1 MKQNSERR
9 LFLSLLDGSRRYFIL
24 GVLAA
29 LLMTFCDM
37 LIPQMLR
44 VTVDSCI
51 GDAEPELPAAL
62 SAAFA
67 AAGGRVWL
75 KEHLW
80 AAAAAVVLTA
90 ALGAVFRWFSTLENA
105 KGGEQLVKTAHDRLY
120 SHIVRLPYAWHMSH
134 AAGDIIQRC
143 TSDVNMLKEF
153 CAEQLYN
160 LVRVLLMIALA
171 LGFMATMHVG
181 LTLAVL
187 AFVPLIA
194 GYSTFFMF
202 KVRDQFTQ
210 CDENEGVLSAIAQE
224 NLTGVRVVRAFGA
237 EAREDRKFRAQNDV
251 YTNAWMKLCVY
262 LAWFWAFGD
271 LASGLQVL
279 TVVALGA
286 WLCVHGSLT
295 PGSYLAFISYNGML
309 VWPIRT
315 LGRMISELSKTEVSM
330 HRIAEILN
338 AEPEQ
343 TGAADAG
350 TIGAAALTAA
360 DQAAA
365 ADVID
370 ASQTDTAGGTNTD
383 TAHVRHIP
391 NIEFRHVSFSFG
403 TSQVLKDIDFTVPAG
418 STIGILGST
427 GCGKSTL
434 MHLLFR
440 LYELPEGNG
449 AILLDGKDI
458 REIPLNKLRAQ
469 VGIVLQE
476 PFLFSGTIGE
486 NIAIAGNG
494 NPSEGATVS
503 DSADNSVDLTGRA
516 GITRAEMDRVLRM
529 ASLTETL
536 EAFPEGED
544 TIVGERG
551 VTLSGGQRQRVAIAR
566 LLTEHKPVMIFDDS
580 LSAVDAETDSRIRK
594 ALREELGEATV
605 FLISHRVSTLM
616 HADRIL
622 VMREGEIAES
632 GTHEE
637 LAARN
642 GLYAKTWNLQSLPEE
657 ESEQQAARKTAALH
671 ALEKQAKPA
680 PALQTEGG
688 AL

>member
-1 MKQNSERR
+1 MKQKSERR

-24 GVLAA
+24 GILAA

-75 KEHLW
+75 KGHLW
-80 AAAAAVVLTA
+80 AAALAVVLTA
-90 ALGAVFRWFSTLENA
+90 ALGALFRWFSTLENA

-153 CAEQLYN
+153 CSEQLYN
-160 LVRVLLMIALA
+160 LVRVVLMIALA
-171 LGFMATMHVG
+171 LGFMAAMHVG

-202 KVRDQFTQ
+202 RVRDQFTQ
-210 CDENEGVLSAIAQE
+210 CDENEGLLSAIAQE

-279 TVVALGA
+279 TVVAAGA
-286 WLCVHGSLT
+286 WLCVHGTLT

-338 AEPEQ
+338 AEPEK
-343 TGAADAG
+343 
-350 TIGAAALTAA
+350 
-360 DQAAA
+360 
-365 ADVID
+365 
-370 ASQTDTAGGTNTD
+370 TNLLL
-383 TAHVRHIP
+383 
-391 NIEFRHVSFSFG
+391 N
-403 TSQVLKDIDFTVPAG
+403 
-418 STIGILGST
+418 
-427 GCGKSTL
+427 KSTL
-434 MHLLFR
+434 YRF
-440 LYELPEGNG
+440 
-449 AILLDGKDI
+449 
-458 REIPLNKLRAQ
+458 KL
-469 VGIVLQE
+469 G
-476 PFLFSGTIGE
+476 
-486 NIAIAGNG
+486 
-494 NPSEGATVS
+494 
-503 DSADNSVDLTGRA
+503 GRA
-516 GITRAEMDRVLRM
+516 
-529 ASLTETL
+529 
-536 EAFPEGED
+536 F
-544 TIVGERG
+544 
-551 VTLSGGQRQRVAIAR
+551 
-566 LLTEHKPVMIFDDS
+566 
-580 LSAVDAETDSRIRK
+580 RK
-594 ALREELGEATV
+594 ECS
-605 FLISHRVSTLM
+605 FFI
-616 HADRIL
+616 
-622 VMREGEIAES
+622 
-632 GTHEE
+632 
-637 LAARN
+637 
-642 GLYAKTWNLQSLPEE
+642 
-657 ESEQQAARKTAALH
+657 
-671 ALEKQAKPA
+671 
-680 PALQTEGG
+680 
-688 AL
+688 

>member
-1 MKQNSERR
+1 MKQKGERR

-24 GVLAA
+24 GILAA

-75 KEHLW
+75 KGHLW
-80 AAAAAVVLTA
+80 AAALAVVLTA
-90 ALGAVFRWFSTLENA
+90 ALGALFRWFSTLENA

-153 CAEQLYN
+153 CSEQLYN
-160 LVRVLLMIALA
+160 LVRVVLMIALA
-171 LGFMATMHVG
+171 LGFMATMHAG

-202 KVRDQFTQ
+202 RVRDQFTQ
-210 CDENEGVLSAIAQE
+210 CDENEGLLSAIAQE

-279 TVVALGA
+279 TVVAAGA
-286 WLCVHGSLT
+286 WLCVHGTLT

-338 AEPEQ
+338 AEPEN
-343 TGAADAG
+343 TGVAVSG
-350 TIGAAALTAA
+350 EET
-360 DQAAA
+360 QAAGA
-365 ADVID
+365 VPEKPA
-370 ASQTDTAGGTNTD
+370 Q
-383 TAHVRHIP
+383 HIP
-391 NIEFRHVSFSFG
+391 EIEFRHVSFAFG
-403 TSQVLKDIDFTVPAG
+403 ASRVLKDISFTVPPG
-418 STIGILGST
+418 STVGILGST

-440 LYELPEGNG
+440 LYELPEENG

-458 REIPLNKLRAQ
+458 REIPLRELRSRI
-469 VGIVLQE
+469 GIVLQE

-486 NIAIAGNG
+486 NIAITESGSEAAGQKH
-494 NPSEGATVS
+494 
-503 DSADNSVDLTGRA
+503 
-516 GITRAEMDRVLRM
+516 RAEMDRVIRM

-536 EAFPEGED
+536 KAFPEGED
-544 TIVGERG
+544 TVVGERG

-616 HADRIL
+616 YADRIL
-622 VMREGEIAES
+622 VMQDGEIAES
-632 GTHEE
+632 GTHED

-642 GLYAKTWNLQSLPEE
+642 GLYAKTWRLQSLPEE
-657 ESEQQAARKTAALH
+657 ESGNVGRTPAVPEKSAEDRIGKTELPVP
-671 ALEKQAKPA
+671 EVR
-680 PALQTEGG
+680 TEGG
-688 AL
+688 AV

>member
-1 MKQNSERR
+1 MKENSERR

-62 SAAFA
+62 SAVFA

-75 KEHLW
+75 KGHLW
-80 AAAAAVVLTA
+80 AAALAVVLTA
-90 ALGAVFRWFSTLENA
+90 ALGAMFRWFSTLENA

-153 CAEQLYN
+153 CSEQLYN
-160 LVRVLLMIALA
+160 LVRVVLMIALA
-171 LGFMATMHVG
+171 LGFMAAMHAG

-202 KVRDQFTQ
+202 RVRDQFTQ
-210 CDENEGVLSAIAQE
+210 CDENEGLLSAIAQE
-224 NLTGVRVVRAFGA
+224 NLTGVRVVR
-237 EAREDRKFRAQNDV
+237 
-251 YTNAWMKLCVY
+251 
-262 LAWFWAFGD
+262 AFGD

-286 WLCVHGSLT
+286 WLCVHGTLS

-338 AEPEQ
+338 AEPENS
-343 TGAADAG
+343 GEADAG
-350 TIGAAALTAA
+350 EDPG
-360 DQAAA
+360 
-365 ADVID
+365 
-370 ASQTDTAGGTNTD
+370 
-383 TAHVRHIP
+383 R
-391 NIEFRHVSFSFG
+391 
-403 TSQVLKDIDFTVPAG
+403 PA
-418 STIGILGST
+418 
-427 GCGKSTL
+427 
-434 MHLLFR
+434 
-440 LYELPEGNG
+440 
-449 AILLDGKDI
+449 
-458 REIPLNKLRAQ
+458 
-469 VGIVLQE
+469 
-476 PFLFSGTIGE
+476 
-486 NIAIAGNG
+486 
-494 NPSEGATVS
+494 
-503 DSADNSVDLTGRA
+503 DSAA
-516 GITRAEMDRVLRM
+516 
-529 ASLTETL
+529 
-536 EAFPEGED
+536 
-544 TIVGERG
+544 GERG

-622 VMREGEIAES
+622 VMRDGGIAEA

-637 LAARN
+637 LAAQN
-642 GLYAKTWNLQSLPEE
+642 GLYAKTWRLQSLPEE
-657 ESEQQAARKTAALH
+657 DAV
-671 ALEKQAKPA
+671 
-680 PALQTEGG
+680 
-688 AL
+688 

>member
-1 MKQNSERR
+1 MKQKGERR

-24 GVLAA
+24 GILAA

-75 KEHLW
+75 KGHLW
-80 AAAAAVVLTA
+80 AAALAVVLTA
-90 ALGAVFRWFSTLENA
+90 ALGALFRWFSTLENA

-153 CAEQLYN
+153 CSEQLYN
-160 LVRVLLMIALA
+160 LVRVVLMIALA
-171 LGFMATMHVG
+171 LGFMATMHAG

-202 KVRDQFTQ
+202 RVRDQFTQ
-210 CDENEGVLSAIAQE
+210 CDENEGLLSAIAQE

-279 TVVALGA
+279 TVVAAGA
-286 WLCVHGSLT
+286 WLCVHGTLT

-338 AEPEQ
+338 AEPEN
-343 TGAADAG
+343 TGVAVSG
-350 TIGAAALTAA
+350 EET
-360 DQAAA
+360 QAAGA
-365 ADVID
+365 VPEKPA
-370 ASQTDTAGGTNTD
+370 Q
-383 TAHVRHIP
+383 HIP
-391 NIEFRHVSFSFG
+391 EIEFRHVSFAFG
-403 TSQVLKDIDFTVPAG
+403 ASRVLKDISFTVPPG
-418 STIGILGST
+418 STVGILGST

-440 LYELPEGNG
+440 LYELPEENG

-458 REIPLNKLRAQ
+458 REIPLRELRSRI
-469 VGIVLQE
+469 GIVLQE

-486 NIAIAGNG
+486 NIAITESGSEAAGQKH
-494 NPSEGATVS
+494 
-503 DSADNSVDLTGRA
+503 
-516 GITRAEMDRVLRM
+516 RAEMDRVIRM

-536 EAFPEGED
+536 KAFPEGEE
-544 TIVGERG
+544 TVVGERG

-616 HADRIL
+616 YADRIL
-622 VMREGEIAES
+622 VMQDGEIAES
-632 GTHEE
+632 GTHED

-642 GLYAKTWNLQSLPEE
+642 GLYAKTWRLQSLPEE
-657 ESEQQAARKTAALH
+657 ESGNVGRTPAVPEKSAEDRIGKTELPVP
-671 ALEKQAKPA
+671 EVR
-680 PALQTEGG
+680 TEGG
-688 AL
+688 AV

>member
-9 LFLSLLDGSRRYFIL
+9 LFLFLLEGSRRYFIL
-24 GVLAA
+24 GILAA

-67 AAGGRVWL
+67 AAGGRTWL
-75 KEHLW
+75 KGHLW
-80 AAAAAVVLTA
+80 AAALAVVLAA
-90 ALGAVFRWFSTLENA
+90 ALGALFRWFSTLENA

-153 CAEQLYN
+153 CSEQLYN
-160 LVRVLLMIALA
+160 LVRVVLMIALA
-171 LGFMATMHVG
+171 LGFMAAMHTG

-202 KVRDQFTQ
+202 RVRDQFTQ
-210 CDENEGVLSAIAQE
+210 CDENEGLLSAIAQE

-237 EAREDRKFRAQNDV
+237 EAREERKFRAQNDV

-338 AEPEQ
+338 AEPEN
-343 TGAADAG
+343 TGEIPAAGTFVTASAGAVQAADAHPAG
-350 TIGAAALTAA
+350 ETQAA
-360 DQAAA
+360 DP
-365 ADVID
+365 VF
-370 ASQTDTAGGTNTD
+370 SGSP
-383 TAHVRHIP
+383 RHIP
-391 NIEFRHVSFSFG
+391 EISFRHVSFSFG
-403 TSQVLKDIDFTVPAG
+403 TSRVLKDIDFTVPAG
-418 STIGILGST
+418 STVGILGST

-458 REIPLNKLRAQ
+458 REIPLKELRSQ
-469 VGIVLQE
+469 IGIVLQE

-486 NIAIAGNG
+486 NIAVTE
-494 NPSEGATVS
+494 SRK
-503 DSADNSVDLTGRA
+503 RA
-516 GITRAEMDRVLRM
+516 GSGNIPGSRNIPESRNDAERQNDAERGTGAAGQMQRAEKLRAEMDRAIRM

-544 TIVGERG
+544 TVVGERG

-622 VMREGEIAES
+622 VMQDGEIAEA

-642 GLYAKTWNLQSLPEE
+642 GLYAKTWRLQSLPEE
-657 ESEQQAARKTAALH
+657 
-671 ALEKQAKPA
+671 
-680 PALQTEGG
+680 GG
-688 AL
+688 AV

>member
-1 MKQNSERR
+1 MKQKGERR

-24 GVLAA
+24 GILAA

-75 KEHLW
+75 KGHLW
-80 AAAAAVVLTA
+80 AAALAVVLTA
-90 ALGAVFRWFSTLENA
+90 ALGALFRWFSTLENA

-120 SHIVRLPYAWHMSH
+120 RHIVRLPYARHMSH

-153 CAEQLYN
+153 CSEQLYN
-160 LVRVLLMIALA
+160 LVRVVLMIALA
-171 LGFMATMHVG
+171 LGFMATMHAG

-202 KVRDQFTQ
+202 RVRDQFTQ
-210 CDENEGVLSAIAQE
+210 CDENEGLLSAIAQE

-279 TVVALGA
+279 TVVAAGA
-286 WLCVHGSLT
+286 WLCVHGTLT

-338 AEPEQ
+338 AEPEN
-343 TGAADAG
+343 TGVAVSREE
-350 TIGAAALTAA
+350 T
-360 DQAAA
+360 QAAGA
-365 ADVID
+365 VPEKPA
-370 ASQTDTAGGTNTD
+370 Q
-383 TAHVRHIP
+383 HIP
-391 NIEFRHVSFSFG
+391 EIEFRHVSFAFG
-403 TSQVLKDIDFTVPAG
+403 ASRVLKDISFTVPPG
-418 STIGILGST
+418 STVGILGST

-440 LYELPEGNG
+440 LYELPEENG

-458 REIPLNKLRAQ
+458 REIPLRELRSRI
-469 VGIVLQE
+469 GIVLQE

-486 NIAIAGNG
+486 NIAITESGSEAAGQKH
-494 NPSEGATVS
+494 
-503 DSADNSVDLTGRA
+503 
-516 GITRAEMDRVLRM
+516 RAEMDRVIRM

-536 EAFPEGED
+536 KAFPEGEE
-544 TIVGERG
+544 TVVGERG

-616 HADRIL
+616 YADRIL
-622 VMREGEIAES
+622 VMQDGEIAES
-632 GTHEE
+632 GTHED

-642 GLYAKTWNLQSLPEE
+642 GLYAKTWRLQSLPEE
-657 ESEQQAARKTAALH
+657 ESGNVGRTPAVPEKSAEDRIGKTELPVP
-671 ALEKQAKPA
+671 EVR
-680 PALQTEGG
+680 TEGG
-688 AL
+688 AV

>member
-1 MKQNSERR
+1 
-9 LFLSLLDGSRRYFIL
+9 
-24 GVLAA
+24 
-29 LLMTFCDM
+29 
-37 LIPQMLR
+37 MLR

-75 KEHLW
+75 KGHLW
-80 AAAAAVVLTA
+80 AAALAVVLTA
-90 ALGAVFRWFSTLENA
+90 ALGALFRWFSTLENA

-153 CAEQLYN
+153 CSEQLYN
-160 LVRVLLMIALA
+160 LVRVVLMIALA
-171 LGFMATMHVG
+171 LGFMATMHAG

-202 KVRDQFTQ
+202 RVRDQFTQ
-210 CDENEGVLSAIAQE
+210 CDENEGLLSAIAQE

-279 TVVALGA
+279 TVVAAGA
-286 WLCVHGSLT
+286 WLCVHGTLT

-338 AEPEQ
+338 AEPEN
-343 TGAADAG
+343 TGVAVSG
-350 TIGAAALTAA
+350 EET
-360 DQAAA
+360 QAAGA
-365 ADVID
+365 VPEKPA
-370 ASQTDTAGGTNTD
+370 Q
-383 TAHVRHIP
+383 HIP
-391 NIEFRHVSFSFG
+391 EIEFRHVSFAFG
-403 TSQVLKDIDFTVPAG
+403 ASRVLKDISFTVPPG
-418 STIGILGST
+418 STVGILGST

-440 LYELPEGNG
+440 LYELPEENG

-458 REIPLNKLRAQ
+458 REIPLRELRSRI
-469 VGIVLQE
+469 GIVLQE

-486 NIAIAGNG
+486 NIAITEGGKYAGSG
-494 NPSEGATVS
+494 NIAGRTNDAESGSGA
-503 DSADNSVDLTGRA
+503 G
-516 GITRAEMDRVLRM
+516 GQKYRAEMDRVIRM

-536 EAFPEGED
+536 KAFPEGEE
-544 TIVGERG
+544 TVVGERG

-616 HADRIL
+616 YADRIL
-622 VMREGEIAES
+622 VMQDGEIAES
-632 GTHEE
+632 GTHED

-642 GLYAKTWNLQSLPEE
+642 GLYAKTWRLQSLPEE
-657 ESEQQAARKTAALH
+657 ESGNVGRTPAVPEKSAEDRIGKTELPVP
-671 ALEKQAKPA
+671 EVR
-680 PALQTEGG
+680 TEGG
-688 AL
+688 AV

>member
-1 MKQNSERR
+1 MKQKSERR

-24 GVLAA
+24 GILAA

-75 KEHLW
+75 KGHLW
-80 AAAAAVVLTA
+80 AAALAVVLTA
-90 ALGAVFRWFSTLENA
+90 ALGALFRWFSTLENA

-153 CAEQLYN
+153 CSEQLYN
-160 LVRVLLMIALA
+160 LVRVVLMIALA
-171 LGFMATMHVG
+171 LGFMATMHAG

-202 KVRDQFTQ
+202 RVRDQFTQ
-210 CDENEGVLSAIAQE
+210 CDENEGLLSAIAQE

-279 TVVALGA
+279 TVVAAGA
-286 WLCVHGSLT
+286 WLCVHGTLT

-338 AEPEQ
+338 AEPEN
-343 TGAADAG
+343 TGVAVSG
-350 TIGAAALTAA
+350 EET
-360 DQAAA
+360 QAAGA
-365 ADVID
+365 VPEKPA
-370 ASQTDTAGGTNTD
+370 Q
-383 TAHVRHIP
+383 HIP
-391 NIEFRHVSFSFG
+391 EIEFRHVSFAFG
-403 TSQVLKDIDFTVPAG
+403 ASRVLKDISLAAANPPSCTF
-418 STIGILGST
+418 
-427 GCGKSTL
+427 C
-434 MHLLFR
+434 
-440 LYELPEGNG
+440 
-449 AILLDGKDI
+449 
-458 REIPLNKLRAQ
+458 
-469 VGIVLQE
+469 
-476 PFLFSGTIGE
+476 SGFMNCRRRT
-486 NIAIAGNG
+486 A
-494 NPSEGATVS
+494 PSC
-503 DSADNSVDLTGRA
+503 LTGR
-516 GITRAEMDRVLRM
+516 T
-529 ASLTETL
+529 
-536 EAFPEGED
+536 
-544 TIVGERG
+544 
-551 VTLSGGQRQRVAIAR
+551 SG
-566 LLTEHKPVMIFDDS
+566 K
-580 LSAVDAETDSRIRK
+580 SR
-594 ALREELGEATV
+594 
-605 FLISHRVSTLM
+605 
-616 HADRIL
+616 
-622 VMREGEIAES
+622 
-632 GTHEE
+632 
-637 LAARN
+637 
-642 GLYAKTWNLQSLPEE
+642 
-657 ESEQQAARKTAALH
+657 
-671 ALEKQAKPA
+671 
-680 PALQTEGG
+680 
-688 AL
+688 

>member
-1 MKQNSERR
+1 MKENSERR

-24 GVLAA
+24 GILAA

-51 GDAEPELPAAL
+51 GDAEPDLPAAL
-62 SAAFA
+62 SAVFA

-75 KEHLW
+75 KGHLW
-80 AAAAAVVLTA
+80 AAALAVVLTA
-90 ALGAVFRWFSTLENA
+90 ALGALFRWFSTLENA

-153 CAEQLYN
+153 CSEQLYN
-160 LVRVLLMIALA
+160 LVRVVLMIALA

-202 KVRDQFTQ
+202 RVRDQFTQ
-210 CDENEGVLSAIAQE
+210 CDENEGLLSAIAQE

-286 WLCVHGSLT
+286 WLCVYGTLT

-338 AEPEQ
+338 AEPENS
-343 TGAADAG
+343 GEADAG
-350 TIGAAALTAA
+350 EGPGRPADSAAGERNGAGESGFAAP
-360 DQAAA
+360 Q
-365 ADVID
+365 
-370 ASQTDTAGGTNTD
+370 
-383 TAHVRHIP
+383 HIP
-391 NIEFRHVSFSFG
+391 EIEFRHVSFSFG
-403 TSQVLKDIDFTVPAG
+403 STRVLKDIDFTVPAG
-418 STIGILGST
+418 STVGILGST

-458 REIPLNKLRAQ
+458 REIPLKELRSQ
-469 VGIVLQE
+469 IGIVLQE

-486 NIAIAGNG
+486 NIAI
-494 NPSEGATVS
+494 
-503 DSADNSVDLTGRA
+503 TGKRH
-516 GITRAEMDRVLRM
+516 RAEMDRVIRM

-544 TIVGERG
+544 TVVGERG

-622 VMREGEIAES
+622 VMRDGGIAEA

-637 LAARN
+637 LAAQN
-642 GLYAKTWNLQSLPEE
+642 GLYAKTWRLQSLPEE
-657 ESEQQAARKTAALH
+657 DAV
-671 ALEKQAKPA
+671 
-680 PALQTEGG
+680 
-688 AL
+688 

>member
-1 MKQNSERR
+1 MKENSERR

-62 SAAFA
+62 SAVFA

-75 KEHLW
+75 KGHLW
-80 AAAAAVVLTA
+80 AAALAVVLTA
-90 ALGAVFRWFSTLENA
+90 ALGALFRWFSTLENA

-153 CAEQLYN
+153 CSEQLYN
-160 LVRVLLMIALA
+160 LVRVVLMIALA

-202 KVRDQFTQ
+202 RVRDQFTQ
-210 CDENEGVLSAIAQE
+210 CDENEGLLSAIAQE

-286 WLCVHGSLT
+286 WLCVHGTLT

-338 AEPEQ
+338 AEPEN
-343 TGAADAG
+343 TGVAVSG
-350 TIGAAALTAA
+350 EET
-360 DQAAA
+360 QAAGA
-365 ADVID
+365 VPEKPA
-370 ASQTDTAGGTNTD
+370 Q
-383 TAHVRHIP
+383 HIP
-391 NIEFRHVSFSFG
+391 EIEFRHVSFAFG
-403 TSQVLKDIDFTVPAG
+403 ASRVLKDISFTVPPG
-418 STIGILGST
+418 STVGILGST

-440 LYELPEGNG
+440 LYELPEENG

-458 REIPLNKLRAQ
+458 REIPLRELRSRI
-469 VGIVLQE
+469 GIVLQE

-486 NIAIAGNG
+486 NIAITESGSEAAGQKH
-494 NPSEGATVS
+494 
-503 DSADNSVDLTGRA
+503 
-516 GITRAEMDRVLRM
+516 RAEMDRVIRM

-536 EAFPEGED
+536 KAFPEGEE
-544 TIVGERG
+544 TVVGERG

-616 HADRIL
+616 YADRIL
-622 VMREGEIAES
+622 VMQDGEIAES
-632 GTHEE
+632 GTHED

-642 GLYAKTWNLQSLPEE
+642 GLYAKTWRLQSLPEE
-657 ESEQQAARKTAALH
+657 ESGNVGRTPAVPEKSAEDRIGKTELPVP
-671 ALEKQAKPA
+671 EVR
-680 PALQTEGG
+680 TEGG
-688 AL
+688 AV

>member
-1 MKQNSERR
+1 MKENSERR

-62 SAAFA
+62 SAVFA

-75 KEHLW
+75 KGHLW
-80 AAAAAVVLTA
+80 AAALAVVLTA
-90 ALGAVFRWFSTLENA
+90 ALGAMFRWFSTLENA

-153 CAEQLYN
+153 CSEQLYN
-160 LVRVLLMIALA
+160 LVRVVLMIALA
-171 LGFMATMHVG
+171 LGFMAAMHAG

-202 KVRDQFTQ
+202 RVRDQFTQ
-210 CDENEGVLSAIAQE
+210 CDENEGLLSAIAQE

-237 EAREDRKFRAQNDV
+237 EAREDRKFRAQNDI

-286 WLCVHGSLT
+286 WLCVHGTLS

-338 AEPEQ
+338 AEPENS
-343 TGAADAG
+343 GEADAG
-350 TIGAAALTAA
+350 EDPG
-360 DQAAA
+360 
-365 ADVID
+365 
-370 ASQTDTAGGTNTD
+370 
-383 TAHVRHIP
+383 R
-391 NIEFRHVSFSFG
+391 
-403 TSQVLKDIDFTVPAG
+403 PA
-418 STIGILGST
+418 
-427 GCGKSTL
+427 
-434 MHLLFR
+434 
-440 LYELPEGNG
+440 
-449 AILLDGKDI
+449 
-458 REIPLNKLRAQ
+458 
-469 VGIVLQE
+469 
-476 PFLFSGTIGE
+476 
-486 NIAIAGNG
+486 
-494 NPSEGATVS
+494 
-503 DSADNSVDLTGRA
+503 DSAA
-516 GITRAEMDRVLRM
+516 
-529 ASLTETL
+529 
-536 EAFPEGED
+536 
-544 TIVGERG
+544 GERG

-622 VMREGEIAES
+622 VMRDGGIAEA

-637 LAARN
+637 LAAQN
-642 GLYAKTWNLQSLPEE
+642 GLYAKTWRLQSLPEE
-657 ESEQQAARKTAALH
+657 DAV
-671 ALEKQAKPA
+671 
-680 PALQTEGG
+680 
-688 AL
+688 

>member
-1 MKQNSERR
+1 MKQKSERR
-9 LFLSLLDGSRRYFIL
+9 LFLSLLVGSRRYFIL
-24 GVLAA
+24 GILAA

-51 GDAEPELPAAL
+51 GEAEPELPAAL
-62 SAAFA
+62 SAVFA

-75 KEHLW
+75 KGHLW
-80 AAAAAVVLTA
+80 AAALAVVLTA
-90 ALGAVFRWFSTLENA
+90 ALGALFRWFSTLENA

-153 CAEQLYN
+153 CSEQLYN
-160 LVRVLLMIALA
+160 LVRVVLMIALA
-171 LGFMATMHVG
+171 LGFMATMHGG

-202 KVRDQFTQ
+202 RVRDQFTQ
-210 CDENEGVLSAIAQE
+210 CDENEGLLSAIAQE

-286 WLCVHGSLT
+286 WLCVHGTLT

-338 AEPEQ
+338 AEPEN
-343 TGAADAG
+343 TGVAVSG
-350 TIGAAALTAA
+350 EET
-360 DQAAA
+360 QAAGA
-365 ADVID
+365 VPEKPA
-370 ASQTDTAGGTNTD
+370 Q
-383 TAHVRHIP
+383 HIP
-391 NIEFRHVSFSFG
+391 EIEFRHVSFAFG
-403 TSQVLKDIDFTVPAG
+403 ASRVLKDISFTVPPG
-418 STIGILGST
+418 STVGILGST

-440 LYELPEGNG
+440 LYELPEENG

-458 REIPLNKLRAQ
+458 REIPLRELRSRI
-469 VGIVLQE
+469 GIVLQE

-486 NIAIAGNG
+486 NIAITESGSGAAGQKN
-494 NPSEGATVS
+494 
-503 DSADNSVDLTGRA
+503 
-516 GITRAEMDRVLRM
+516 RAEMDRVIRM

-536 EAFPEGED
+536 KAFPEGEE
-544 TIVGERG
+544 TVVGERG

-616 HADRIL
+616 YADRIL
-622 VMREGEIAES
+622 VMQDGEIAES

-642 GLYAKTWNLQSLPEE
+642 GLYAKTWRLQSLPEE
-657 ESEQQAARKTAALH
+657 ESGDVGRTP
-671 ALEKQAKPA
+671 PA
-680 PALQTEGG
+680 PEKSSENRIGQPVPPAPEVRAEGG
-688 AL
+688 AV